1 MSDNKFLTS
10 AQPKVMNPKEN
21 IKMTPEERTEGRK
34 GLKTAVVAGLSMFP
48 GGRAMKTVDRVGNAF
63 ANTARQY
70 MRGGKVAKPV
80 SNFKPFHRGGRVYDR
95 QAINDAFKARF
106 GPQANPAIRPP
117 KIQGTNFGRADAQVK
132 MREAYRSLKK

>member
-1 MSDNKFLTS
+1 MSNHI
-10 AQPKVMNPKEN
+10 KEFTQEQ
-21 IKMTPEERTEGRK
+21 KDAAKLGAEGGLGLVAGTVGRMAKAFGNTAKQYLK
-34 GLKTAVVAGLSMFP
+34 GLK
-48 GGRAMKTVDRVGNAF
+48 
-63 ANTARQY
+63 
-70 MRGGKVAKPV
+70 KPQPK